1 MIELEPLISIVT
13 LSEKLGVNKYTLY
26 HKIRAGKFPSGVKL
40 NGRRLFKKS
49 EIEEYFNS
57 LNIQSKVTV

>member
-1 MIELEPLISIVT
+1 MIELEPLVSIVT

-49 EIEEYFNS
+49 ELEDYFNS
-57 LNIQSKVTV
+57 LNIKNEINL